1 MKKIFCILFIIVCI
15 VLFKNNESHIGD
27 DSIRFRVIANS
38 NSPRD
43 ILMKEL
49 VVDELS
55 NILFKSYDIN
65 STRENI
71 VNNLSYIETKID
83 DLFINNDYH
92 KTYNIMYGMNEFP
105 RKEYNGIVYEEG
117 LYESLVIEIGD
128 GLGNNYWCFLYP
140 SLCMIDV
147 KNNEEGVVYKSKI
160 KEIFDKLF

>member
-1 MKKIFCILFIIVCI
+1 MKKFIFILVLLISVIV
-15 VLFKNNESHIGD
+15 FREDESYIGD

-55 NILFKSYDIN
+55 DILFKSSDIN

-71 VNNLSYIETKID
+71 MNNLSLVESRID
-83 DLFINNDYH
+83 KLFVNNEYD
-92 KTYNIMYGMNEFP
+92 KTYNVIYGMNEFP
-105 RKEYNGIVYEEG
+105 RKEYNGVVYEAG
-117 LYESLVIEIGD
+117 LYESLVVEIGD

-140 SLCMIDV
+140 SLCMIEPKSD
-147 KNNEEGVVYKSKI
+147 NENVFYKSKI
-160 KEIFDKLF
+160 IEIFEDIF